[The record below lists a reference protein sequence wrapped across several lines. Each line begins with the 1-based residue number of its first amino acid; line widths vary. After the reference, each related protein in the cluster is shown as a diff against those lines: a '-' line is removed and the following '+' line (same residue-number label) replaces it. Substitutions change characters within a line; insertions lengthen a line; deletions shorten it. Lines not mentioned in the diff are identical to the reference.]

1 MRLVLRANAHRRV
14 AAGCREVAASPDT
27 PRRERWQW
35 QIRLLTDAEERPEPS
50 PAVRRITEELPG
62 GATLEVSADAE
73 SVVPAVEFV
82 DPSGAPAVPRAE
94 NELVVL
100 IASGGRVLVEDRH
113 LLADSDAMVLE
124 GDDPLQV
131 NLRRPDGA
139 HAQVAVVRLCA
150 AAGHGVLGWV
160 P

>member
-14 AAGCREVAASPDT
+14 AVGCREVAASPDT

-35 QIRLLTDAEERPEPS
+35 QIQLLTDAEERPEPP
-50 PAVRRITEELPG
+50 PAVRRIAEALPG
-62 GATLEVSADAE
+62 GATLEVSADTG

-82 DPSGAPAVPRAE
+82 DPSGAPTVHRGE

-100 IASGGRVLVEDRH
+100 IASGGHVLVEDRH

-124 GDDPLQV
+124 GDDPMRV

-139 HAQVAVVRLCA
+139 DSQVAVVRLG